1 MQWKATIKQASY
13 QRMFSRAQYALKFL
27 DHCSTL
33 LSSDSTSAAA
43 SASGDEESKSASE
56 MESRADGSTRMMNG
70 QAMIDAI
77 AALREE
83 NLKLKQQVS
92 VLEKQGGG
100 AASPSSAVAQT
111 SGAATPAMG
120 GADGQTASDA
130 AAVALRKELSNKNA
144 SYSRLEAE
152 KRALEKSL
160 KASQEESNKLSA
172 ELADMTASAAIVASA
187 MGGDGNTDLTALRQQ
202 LTTASN
208 ASRIAESRSQ
218 ALARELDDW
227 RVRNAELEVALQSAQ
242 EEAAQA
248 KEEAVRARLAARG
261 GSHPSTPR
269 ASVGDMSETK
279 SDPNGDEKGGSVT
292 GDAYEHEWLPFYK
305 QAQELERAGR
315 FTEAESHYQ
324 HVLDVRRER
333 SGERSVAASAAS
345 RDLGR
350 VLALQQNY
358 ARAEEYYAAA
368 VDLCS
373 DLQGESHPNTA
384 CALTDL
390 AAVQREQGKLSDAE
404 RHARRAVE
412 SLRTGVGAA
421 DVSTGTA
428 LYNLAGLCRRQGK
441 YDDAEEAYEGALAIF
456 QEKLGDAQGETAD
469 TMYQLGCLYRKRGDC
484 LRASSFFGNAATAYS
499 NTYGPADRRVAEA
512 TRRQRA
518 MLDKLVS
525 ASE

>member
-1 MQWKATIKQASY
+1 
-13 QRMFSRAQYALKFL
+13 MFSRAQYALKFL

-33 LSSDSTSAAA
+33 LSNDSGSGAA
-43 SASGDEESKSASE
+43 SASGEETKSA
-56 MESRADGSTRMMNG
+56 ESGADGPTRMMNG

-77 AALREE
+77 ASLRED

-92 VLEKQGGG
+92 VLEKQGG
-100 AASPSSAVAQT
+100 AMSPSSAAAQP
-111 SGAATPAMG
+111 SG
-120 GADGQTASDA
+120 GASPLAVHPSQAGNA
-130 AAVALRKELSNKNA
+130 AALAAVRKELANKNA
-144 SYSRLEAE
+144 SYVRLEAE
-152 KRALEKSL
+152 KRSLENSL
-160 KASQEESNKLSA
+160 KSSQEEASKLSS

-202 LTTASN
+202 LSAASN
-208 ASRIAESRSQ
+208 ASRIAEGRSRQ
-218 ALARELDDW
+218 LARELDDQ
-227 RVRNAELEVALQSAQ
+227 RVRLAEVETTLLAAQ
-242 EEAAQA
+242 QEAAQA
-248 KEEAVRARLAARG
+248 KEEATRARLAAPQGVHSNPTTPGASLADLSESKSSMEGGGADKRG
-261 GSHPSTPR
+261 G
-269 ASVGDMSETK
+269 
-279 SDPNGDEKGGSVT
+279 VT

-333 SGERSVAASAAS
+333 SGERSVAASAAA

-358 ARAEEYYAAA
+358 ARAEQYYAAA

-390 AAVQREQGKLSDAE
+390 AAVQREQGKLSEAE

-412 SLRTGVGAA
+412 SLRTGVGAS

-441 YDDAEEAYEGALAIF
+441 HDAAEEAYEGALAIF

-469 TMYQLGCLYRKRGDC
+469 TMYQLGCLYRKKGDC

-525 ASE
+525 ANE